1 MIDRSLDKDNIQI
14 DPETFAA
21 SVVSGDIRRA
31 EEDELTY
38 IKRQMR
44 LYLGAIYRA
53 QDFNTVAKETNKK
66 LRNEQLNRLLGKLV
80 ERRY

>member
-21 SVVSGDIRRA
+21 SVVSGDTRRA

-44 LYLGAIYRA
+44 LYLVAIYRA

-66 LRNEQLNRLLGKLV
+66 LRDEQLNRLLGKLV